1 MIGRH
6 SSSRAIYAITS
17 VIRGRAPLLADAGN
31 AALTMQEL
39 ARCEAEQRVGN
50 IAWVV
55 MPDHVHWLFQLRQ
68 GALGSSVQA
77 FKSRVARGINQTCAS
92 CGPVWQAGYY
102 DHRIRDDEDLA
113 TQVRYLVANP
123 LRRGVVARLADYPYW
138 YCTWI
143 SGDEDL

>member
-6 SSSRAIYAITS
+6 SSSRAIYAVTS
-17 VIRGRAPLLADAGN
+17 VIRGRAPLLADARN

-55 MPDHVHWLFQLRQ
+55 MPDHVHWLFQLRR

-77 FKSRVARGINQTCAS
+77 FKSRVARGINQACAS
-92 CGPVWQAGYY
+92 GMMRTWPRRRVTWSPIHSVEGWSPGW
-102 DHRIRDDEDLA
+102 RITRTGIAPGLA
-113 TQVRYLVANP
+113 VTKI
-123 LRRGVVARLADYPYW
+123 
-138 YCTWI
+138 C
-143 SGDEDL
+143 EE